1 MPKVIKH
8 KNEIRGLD
16 KIREVLGGKNEK
28 KEGEN
33 NKLCVL

>member
-8 KNEIRGLD
+8 KNGIRGLD
-16 KIREVLGGKNEK
+16 KIKEVLGGKNEK

-33 NKLCVL
+33 N